1 MSNKNKNKDG
11 IVYST
16 NPDFEYRDELPEEP
30 DTLSPSQQRLYLRKE
45 LRNGK
50 PLLVIKDFVG
60 STENLK
66 ELEKKIKNH
75 CGAGGSSKDGDILIQ
90 GDVKEKVKLF
100 LEKLG
105 YKTKG

>member
-16 NPDFEYRDELPEEP
+16 NPDYEYKEEQTDEP
-30 DTLSPSQQRLYLRKE
+30 DTLPPARQKLYLRKE

-50 PLLVIKDFVG
+50 PVLVIKDYVG
-60 STENLK
+60 STEDLK

-75 CGAGGSSKDGDILIQ
+75 CGSGGSSKDGDILIQ